1 MEEAGRL
8 KEKGKVTEIVAVT
21 IGGAKN
27 EETLRTARAFGED
40 RAIHIKEE
48 GELQPLTAAKAFAA
62 VLRKEDAQ
70 LSTAGNQAID
80 PDTNTTGKMVSD
92 LLDIS
97 QAPLDRKSES
107 DDDTGPRSRE
117 THTRGTT

>member
-27 EETLRTARAFGED
+27 EETLRTALAFGAD

-48 GELQPLTAAKAFAA
+48 GEVQTLTAAKAFAA
-62 VLRKEDAQ
+62 VLKKEDAK
-70 LSTAGNQAID
+70 LFIAGKNAID
-80 PDTNTTGKMVSD
+80 DEAKQTVQRVD
-92 LLDIS
+92 ALQDIA
-97 QAPLDRKSES
+97 QATCGSKAAKAGDK
-107 DDDTGPRSRE
+107 G
-117 THTRGTT
+117 